1 MADTL
6 TKDSHSESSHIERR
20 ELSYELDGGA
30 LARAG
35 IGVIVLASD
44 HSVESEFR
52 KIMNLLGLGLYHA
65 RIFNANV
72 VTPETLKAME
82 AGLKDATA
90 LILPGVP
97 LDVVAFGCTS
107 GAMIIG
113 EDRVAELIR
122 EVRPGVACTSPM
134 KATLAAFKALGLG
147 SVAMVTP
154 YIESIDR
161 AMRDYIEAD
170 GVSVPVMGSFNE
182 INDHNV
188 GRISPASIKA
198 AVLELAG
205 SDLVDGAFVSCSSIR
220 TLEIVGEI
228 EAALGKPLVSSNTA
242 MAWHCLRL
250 AGIEDALPQYG
261 CLFTKGLA

>member
-1 MADTL
+1 MADPL
-6 TKDSHSESSHIERR
+6 AKDSHPESAAIERR
-20 ELSYELDGGA
+20 ELAYELDGGA

-44 HSVESEFR
+44 QSLEAEFR
-52 KIMNLLGLGLYHA
+52 KIMDIPGVGLYHA

-72 VTPETLKAME
+72 ITPETLKAME

-113 EDRVAELIR
+113 EERVAELIR

-134 KATLAAFKALGLG
+134 QATLAAFKALGLG
-147 SVAMVTP
+147 SVAMITP

-170 GVSVPVMGSFNE
+170 GVGVPVMGSFNE
-182 INDHNV
+182 INDNKV
-188 GRISPASIKA
+188 GKISPASVKA
-198 AVLELAG
+198 AVLELGG

-228 EAALGKPLVSSNTA
+228 EAALDKPLVSSNIA
-242 MAWHCLRL
+242 MAWHCLLL
-250 AGIEDALPQYG
+250 AGIEDVLPQFG
-261 CLFTKGLA
+261 RLFTKGLA